1 MTIYKKVHVVNISY
15 IYSFKLLSAL
25 FTIFFPCKKV
35 ASLMA
40 SLHCI
45 QSSVHSTDV
54 SYLDFLNRVHVGEE
68 KLRAR
73 GLWDIPH
80 PWLNLFVP
88 SDKIVEF
95 DTVVFKKI
103 LGKSSAGPII
113 IYPMNRNK

>member
-1 MTIYKKVHVVNISY
+1 
-15 IYSFKLLSAL
+15 
-25 FTIFFPCKKV
+25 
-35 ASLMA
+35 MA

-54 SYLDFLNRVHVGEE
+54 SYLEFLNRVRVGEE

-95 DTVVFKKI
+95 DAVVFKKI
-103 LGKSSAGPII
+103 LGKSNAGPII